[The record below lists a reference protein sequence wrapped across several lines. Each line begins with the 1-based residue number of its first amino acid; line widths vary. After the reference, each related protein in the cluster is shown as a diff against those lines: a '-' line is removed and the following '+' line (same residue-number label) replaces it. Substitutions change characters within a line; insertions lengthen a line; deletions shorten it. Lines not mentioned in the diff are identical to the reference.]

1 MKDIVRKITKYGAV
15 FIRLISF
22 QKIKHNIG
30 GMFMDAVFILRGV
43 LILFGAVFAVYWLK
57 DCIAHKEDFSK
68 EKLVPL
74 GIIGFVTNFLDTL
87 GIGSF
92 ATTQAGFKFTKSSPD
107 AVMPGTLNVGD
118 TIPVIVEAVLFFGL
132 IEIAPVTL
140 IGMIAASV
148 LGAVLG
154 ASIVSKWSVKY
165 VRIALGCALIILA
178 IVLAGKLLQ
187 IGPFG
192 ATGTATALHGIK
204 LVIGIVINFILGALM
219 MIGVGLYAP
228 CMALCGALGL
238 NISAAF
244 PIMMGSC
251 AFLMPSGSIKFIKE
265 GKYDRKASLML
276 TIFGVLGVFVAYFII
291 KSLPLTVLTWVVICV
306 MLFTSVMFFKD
317 AAKGE

>member
-1 MKDIVRKITKYGAV
+1 
-15 FIRLISF
+15 
-22 QKIKHNIG
+22 
-30 GMFMDAVFILRGV
+30 MDAVFILRGV

>member
-1 MKDIVRKITKYGAV
+1 MNAV
-15 FIRLISF
+15 L
-22 QKIKHNIG
+22 
-30 GMFMDAVFILRGV
+30 ILRVV
-43 LILFGAVFAVYWLK
+43 LILFTLVFAVYWIK
-57 DCIAHKEDFSK
+57 DCIAHKEEFTK
-68 EKLVPL
+68 EKLFPL
-74 GIIGFVTNFLDTL
+74 GIIGFITNFLDTL

-118 TIPVIVEAVLFFGL
+118 TIPVVTEAVLFFGL

-140 IGMIAASV
+140 VGMIAASV

-165 VRIALGCALIILA
+165 VRIALGCALIALA
-178 IVLAGKLLQ
+178 IVFICKLLE

-192 ATGTATALHGIK
+192 AAGTATALHGIK
-204 LVIGIVINFILGALM
+204 LVIGIVVNFLLGAFM

-238 NISAAF
+238 NLKVAF

-251 AFLMPSGSIKFIKE
+251 AFLMPSGSMKFIKE
-265 GKYDRKASLML
+265 GKYDRKASVML
-276 TIFGVLGVFVAYFII
+276 TIFGVLGVFVAYFIV
-291 KSLPLTVLTWVVICV
+291 KELPLTALTWIVICV
-306 MLFTSVMFFKD
+306 MLFTSGMFFRD
-317 AAKGE
+317 AAKS

>member
-1 MKDIVRKITKYGAV
+1 
-15 FIRLISF
+15 
-22 QKIKHNIG
+22 
-30 GMFMDAVFILRGV
+30 MDAVFILRGV

-154 ASIVSKWSVKY
+154 ASVVSKWSVKY

>member
-1 MKDIVRKITKYGAV
+1 
-15 FIRLISF
+15 
-22 QKIKHNIG
+22 
-30 GMFMDAVFILRGV
+30 MDAVFILRAV
-43 LILFGAVFAVYWLK
+43 LILFGAVFAVYWVK
-57 DCIAHKEDFSK
+57 DCIAHKEDFST

-107 AVMPGTLNVGD
+107 VVMPGTLNVGD

-140 IGMIAASV
+140 VGMIAASV

-204 LVIGIVINFILGALM
+204 LVVGIVINFILGALM

-265 GKYDRKASLML
+265 GKYDRKASVML

-306 MLFTSVMFFKD
+306 MLFTSGMFFKD
-317 AAKGE
+317 AAKE